1 MKKKVSFSTSI
12 IKTIRLIFGIAFFVL
27 FTGGGILLYVTET
40 DLNVFYIKIA
50 STFIAYISLYL
61 LVIIVVSQNIRKQF
75 APLDKL
81 ARGLK
86 DNSIDIIGD
95 NDDIKKFAY
104 QLKADMEKIDYL
116 NNELRE
122 AKLNLDDAYI
132 NNEKTVNETLGG
144 VEECKKTILNFS
156 RKAKKSKESLL
167 NISNGI
173 DEILSGFNTVK
184 QNQKLLS
191 ENADNIR
198 NGIKVNISSHDELKA
213 DYGKVCET
221 YGVLAKTL
229 NEAVGLIDSLFS
241 EISVLQ
247 NISSQISLYAMNTSL
262 EASRSGIFNM
272 NITNALDELKN
283 LSHKIQEKSDDVA
296 LLSIRS
302 KNALNLAI
310 EQSEFCNEENADN
323 LVVLDSSIEKLG
335 KLSDIFYDNLKITD
349 SITEDI
355 NQTNFV
361 LNDINDI
368 SSNIIKDT
376 DYMLDMIGSLGNQL
390 FEIDKALKNNVF

>member
-122 AKLNLDDAYI
+122 ARLNLDDAYI
-132 NNEKTVNETLGG
+132 NNEKTVNETLGV

-349 SITEDI
+349 SITKDI